1 MFISE
6 APAELSYLIN
16 KPRTAYY
23 LRRSNNVIVP
33 CFNSKF
39 LKNSRSYRGA
49 ILWNAVSS
57 YFTCQFTEFYR
68 KVKKEV
74 YFKELD
80 FSAQSAQSLP
90 RHYLDFKC
98 F

>member
-1 MFISE
+1 MTGFSYVEKSKDDNAWIKNQHLKAYFLRISKQVH
-6 APAELSYLIN
+6 SSQKVIVRSLIN
-16 KPRTAYY
+16 MIHYT
-23 LRRSNNVIVP
+23 
-33 CFNSKF
+33 
-39 LKNSRSYRGA
+39 G
-49 ILWNAVSS
+49 
-57 YFTCQFTEFYR
+57 QFTEFYR
-68 KVKKEV
+68 KVKKDI

>member
-1 MFISE
+1 MAHE
-6 APAELSYLIN
+6 ELLKQDEKEQGKPKVVVIDG
-16 KPRTAYY
+16 KWTPRTE
-23 LRRSNNVIVP
+23 I
-33 CFNSKF
+33 
-39 LKNSRSYRGA
+39 SYRDA

-57 YFTCQFTEFYR
+57 YYRGQFTEFYR
-68 KVKKEV
+68 KVKKDI

>member
-1 MFISE
+1 MPDEDKTFGDS
-6 APAELSYLIN
+6 LVLD
-16 KPRTAYY
+16 
-23 LRRSNNVIVP
+23 
-33 CFNSKF
+33 
-39 LKNSRSYRGA
+39 
-49 ILWNAVSS
+49 W
-57 YFTCQFTEFYR
+57 EFHR
-68 KVKKEV
+68 KVKKDI